1 MTETINAGM
10 DVDKGLRF
18 HVQMEPNGDYLLE
31 MVLTEKAL
39 DYAVEVDPA
48 FKAPAGPILLADYDA
63 ASKVLTTYPTTL
75 NFGPYFLHPK
85 YSRIKSIALE
95 GVDNFDAGYVPG
107 TDLYYEDL
115 PTGVIKTPQ
124 AGFGLAYDMRFI
136 AKAVEAQGADELALV
151 KSKEIE
157 WHGTAIM
164 LPYKKFDAFRR
175 AINRSHKLAVD
186 VANRSKLEF
195 VDMNL
200 KLALVPGFELV
211 EGDGTRRTLA
221 ERIAEKLT
229 GKERTPAE
237 LSTAAVRTVRKSM
250 KAIAEKDPVELM
262 DLHRE
267 IELVTLEELMERIA
281 KKIEQKT
288 HTERHWQE
296 FLTTNAFVLQLAFNL
311 PAVIFDEQVSVGGTR
326 FDGRGGK
333 LADYLLRLG
342 GLGNLAIV
350 EIKRPATKLVETTQ
364 YRKGLHAPSGDLS
377 GAVSQVLDQRHKLQ
391 LEINNKKV
399 SSNVFDVFTYAVPC
413 IVIAGVMPAIETEK
427 KSFELYRHNLRD
439 VVVITFDELLIKLRS
454 LHGFLKNPPPELDPG
469 SIILEDDPF

>member
-1 MTETINAGM
+1 MTQTINVGM

-18 HVQMEPNGDYLLE
+18 HVILNPSGDYLVDME
-31 MVLTEKAL
+31 ITEKGLELAL
-39 DYAVEVDPA
+39 EADPD
-48 FKAPAGPILLADYDA
+48 FKTPSKRILLADYA
-63 ASKVLTTYPTTL
+63 ATAKVLTTYPITL
-75 NFGPYFLHPK
+75 NFGPYFLRPK
-85 YSRIKSIALE
+85 YRHLRTIALE
-95 GVDNFDAGYVPG
+95 DVDGFDPNHVPG
-107 TDLYYEDL
+107 TDLYYERL

-136 AKAVEAQGADELALV
+136 AVAVEAQGVDELALV
-151 KSKEIE
+151 KGKEIE
-157 WHGTAIM
+157 RLGSAIL

-186 VANRSKLEF
+186 VANRSKVDF
-195 VDMNL
+195 VDINL
-200 KLALVPGFELV
+200 KLALNPEYKLEEDG
-211 EGDGTRRTLA
+211 GTRRTLA
-221 ERIAEKLT
+221 ELIADKLV
-229 GKERTPAE
+229 GKDRTAAE
-237 LSTAAVRTVRKSM
+237 LSTAAVRTVRRSM

-267 IELVTLEELMERIA
+267 IELVTLEELIERIA

-288 HTERHWQE
+288 LTERHWQE
-296 FLTTNAFVLQLAFNL
+296 FLTANAFVLQLAFNL

-342 GLGNLAIV
+342 GLGNLAII

-364 YRKGLHAPSGDLS
+364 YREGLHGPSSDLA

-391 LEINNKKV
+391 LEINHKKV
-399 SSNVFDVFTYAVPC
+399 SSNVFDVFTYAVSC
-413 IVIAGVMPAIETEK
+413 IVIAGVMPTIETEK
-427 KSFELYRHNLRD
+427 KSLELYRHNLRD
-439 VVVITFDELLIKLRS
+439 VGVITFDELLIKLRS
-454 LHGFLKNPPPELDPG
+454 LYEFLKTPPPELDPG